1 MRHWLSFKHGSQSKS
16 KFASAFS
23 DCAPYCWKW
32 DCAGK
37 KSLHAAE
44 QETESGKE
52 KRNAWR
58 EQVAGIS
65 ADRLVF
71 LDESG
76 VTTDM
81 TRRYGRSERGQRIRE
96 ATPGGHW
103 RTVTML
109 GAISS
114 EGWQATMTIAAP
126 TDGEVFLAY
135 LRDVLGP
142 TLRPG
147 QVVVMDNLSAHKV
160 NGVAEAIQAAGAQVL
175 YLPPYS
181 PDFNPIEACW
191 SVVKQHLRKCK
202 ARSLDALDLAIPV
215 ALNAVSKKIIAN
227 CFRHCGYALQ

>member
-1 MRHWLSFKHGSQSKS
+1 V
-16 KFASAFS
+16 
-23 DCAPYCWKW
+23 
-32 DCAGK
+32 GK
-37 KSLHAAE
+37 
-44 QETESGKE
+44 QRRT
-52 KRNAWR
+52 AWR
-58 EQVAGIS
+58 EQTAGI
-65 ADRLVF
+65 AGGRFVF

-81 TRRYGRSERGQRIRE
+81 TRRYGRAERGQRVRE

-114 EGWQATMTIAAP
+114 EGWQAAMTIAAA

-135 LRDVLGP
+135 VRDVLCP

-160 NGVAEAIQAAGAQVL
+160 KGVAEAIREAGAEIL

-202 ARSLDALDLAIPV
+202 PRSLEALDLAIPI
-215 ALNAVSKKIIAN
+215 ALATVSKQIIAN
-227 CFRHCGYALQ
+227 CFRHCGYAL